1 MKSTA
6 RKISPEEYIL
16 SVLTPDQR
24 LEAAFKIAKEAFKK
38 TTLTPRD
45 IEKAVKTIRRK
56 EYAAKK

>member
-45 IEKAVKTIRRK
+45 IEKAVKTIRWK

>member
-6 RKISPEEYIL
+6 GKISPEEYIL
-16 SVLTPDQR
+16 SVLTPEQR

-38 TTLTPRD
+38 TTLTTKD
-45 IEKAVKTIRRK
+45 IENAVKTVRRK